1 MDGAAFK
8 KIESANAPF
17 FLVTQSN
24 PYSVIPLIK
33 SQMDTMVV
41 GSKTLFP
48 HQVRGVEWMLTREG
62 DPAGLDDGLAGG
74 FLCDTMGMGKTW
86 TTLGLIQE
94 SDLRKTLLLCPLA
107 VVQQWT
113 DAGFEAGLNV
123 MHYRKDGWGSAGGLN
138 LKAKYLYVTNY
149 ERVNVEACERLRF
162 DRIIMDE
169 AHVLRTGSG
178 ARYKNIYSVA
188 KRIPY
193 SWCLTGTPLVNH
205 YRDVEALY
213 RLLRG
218 RSEGSGVPSNGAAQE
233 VMAAYGLHRS
243 ASWLPAT
250 EVEGLGLGPA
260 PKEVE
265 LVLPFS
271 TDAEAEFYRMV
282 QGQVARQL
290 EMHELFDTGNA
301 LVMFKL
307 LLRLRQISIHP
318 QVYIQGQRRSHG
330 GAYGRRDW
338 AKADGTL
345 QSSTKVDALVGL
357 LRSQRQGHNWVI
369 FCSFQ
374 DEIALLERVLAQEK
388 CVGLISTYHGQ
399 KKQAERLEAL
409 EENAEACALNVDVPP
424 SLVQMLP
431 LPDDVCGIIQS
442 FVESRQNVFLV
453 QIHAGGT
460 GLNLQHNDRVVFM
473 GPWWTSALMK
483 QAVARV
489 YRMGQRKDVEVYRLL
504 LEEEQTLNI
513 DRFMMAKA
521 QLKEELCAELLEA
534 CAHN

>member
-1 MDGAAFK
+1 MDQLIVGTK
-8 KIESANAPF
+8 K
-17 FLVTQSN
+17 
-24 PYSVIPLIK
+24 
-33 SQMDTMVV
+33 
-41 GSKTLFP
+41 LFP
-48 HQVRGVEWMLTREG
+48 HQVRGVEWMLTREA
-62 DPAGLDDGLAGG
+62 DPDDLAGG

-107 VVQQWT
+107 VVQQWVT
-113 DAGFEAGLNV
+113 AAEEAGINA
-123 MHYRKDGWGSAGGLN
+123 MTYKKEGWSPTGDFAMGR
-138 LKAKYLYVTNY
+138 KYLYVMNY
-149 ERVNVEACERLRF
+149 ERAKPETCAMLHF

-169 AHVLRTGSG
+169 AHVLRSGGG
-178 ARYKNIYSVA
+178 ARYKNIYKVA

-205 YRDVEALY
+205 CRDVEALY

-218 RSEGSGVPSNGAAQE
+218 TREGSGVPNMNVAQE
-233 VMAAYGLHRS
+233 VFAGYGLHRS
-243 ASWLPAT
+243 AEWLPAA
-250 EVEGLGLGPA
+250 EVEGLNLGPP

-290 EMHELFDTGNA
+290 ELHELLDTGNA
-301 LVMFKL
+301 MVMFKL

-318 QVYIQGQRRSHG
+318 QVYIESQRRSHG

-338 AKADGTL
+338 VG
-345 QSSTKVDALVGL
+345 SSTKVDALIGL
-357 LRSQRQGHNWVI
+357 LRSQKVAHNWVV

-374 DEIALLERVLAQEK
+374 DEITLLERVLSQELT
-388 CVGLISTYHGQ
+388 VGVISTYHGQ
-399 KKQAERLEAL
+399 KKQAERLDAL
-409 EENAEACALNVDVPP
+409 EENAEACARNFTVPRFLVDK
-424 SLVQMLP
+424 LP
-431 LPDDVCGIIQS
+431 LPDDVCGIIHS
-442 FVESRQNVFLV
+442 FVEPKQNVFLV

-489 YRMGQRKDVEVYRLL
+489 YRMGQRKTVEVYRLL

-521 QLKEELCAELLEA
+521 ELKEELCAELLEA
-534 CAHN
+534 CSHD

>member
-1 MDGAAFK
+1 MDQLIVGTK
-8 KIESANAPF
+8 K
-17 FLVTQSN
+17 
-24 PYSVIPLIK
+24 
-33 SQMDTMVV
+33 
-41 GSKTLFP
+41 LFP
-48 HQVRGVEWMLTREG
+48 HQVRGVEWMLTREA
-62 DPAGLDDGLAGG
+62 DPDDLAGG

-94 SDLRKTLLLCPLA
+94 SDLSKTLLLCPLA
-107 VVQQWT
+107 VVQQWVA
-113 DAGFEAGLNV
+113 AGEEAGINV
-123 MHYRKDGWGSAGGLN
+123 MTYKKEGWSPTGEFVMGRK
-138 LKAKYLYVTNY
+138 YIYVMNY
-149 ERVNVEACERLRF
+149 ERAKPETCAMLHF

-169 AHVLRTGSG
+169 AHVLRTGGG
-178 ARYKNIYSVA
+178 ARYKNIYKVA

-205 YRDVEALY
+205 YKDVEALY

-218 RSEGSGVPSNGAAQE
+218 TSEGSGVPNMNMAQE
-233 VMAAYGLHRS
+233 LFAGYGLHRS
-243 ASWLPAT
+243 AAWLPAA
-250 EVEGLGLGPA
+250 EVEALNLGPP

-265 LVLPFS
+265 LVLPFT

-290 EMHELFDTGNA
+290 ELHELLDTGNA
-301 LVMFKL
+301 MVMFKL

-318 QVYIQGQRRSHG
+318 QVYIESQRRSHG

-338 AKADGTL
+338 VKADGTPA
-345 QSSTKVDALVGL
+345 SSTKVDALIEL
-357 LRSQRQGHNWVI
+357 LRSQREGHNWVI

-388 CVGLISTYHGQ
+388 CVGLIRTYHGQ

-409 EENAEACALNVDVPP
+409 EENAEACALNVDVSP
-424 SLVQMLP
+424 SLVRLLP
-431 LPDDVCGIIQS
+431 LPDDVCGIIHS
-442 FVESRQNVFLV
+442 FVESRQNVLLV
-453 QIHAGGT
+453 QIQAGGT

-489 YRMGQRKDVEVYRLL
+489 YRMGQRKTVEVYRLL

-534 CAHN
+534 CAHE